1 MSQQSE
7 AKLLK
12 ELTEVPAG
20 WPLATVLDA
29 FLNLA
34 TYGADHIPAERARE
48 AVSTRLVELW
58 ASQPAEAE
66 GWLQQCRERFATQLE
81 GKETRPEQL
90 GEALL
95 RHGAAESGKYDWFG
109 KHGRNHWRF
118 SEAGLLRGALRGSA
132 ADWEYWAVHYL
143 QKPHI
148 RELAERL
155 EQAESPETARKRQK
169 LEEETSER
177 RRLEAELQKSQEE
190 GRVLRNRL
198 AAAEAQLSSKT
209 AELQTAQSEAAKCKE
224 QCKEFATRAAAAEAG
239 AAEMQKELRQVQ
251 EEHGKCQERCEE
263 FATRLQAAE
272 AEASEHAGTK
282 QRLARAE
289 ADVAEQRLEMQRL
302 EMENLRL
309 KDGSQRTEM
318 GQSTELQVEKAVLQD
333 RCEQLQQQLAEARA
347 QLEVLWEE
355 RGMYQERL
363 RQLAEMNKKQEP
375 HHHRHPAFHPPG
387 TAPSDTAF
395 GDQEWDLV
403 DEDVASVLSGSSGC
417 SVQQNCFMLDAIFKS
432 RMDVFRE
439 GSDLQEGSQV
449 LAGDGETVL
458 EVVEISKEART
469 KKVVD
474 LQAGAATLRVTPDH
488 PVQVPD
494 ENGQAGCRLYMP
506 AGKLK
511 VGDFVMLD
519 SGEPVALTTA
529 ETLPMECKVL
539 KIVFKPDLP
548 VAIFSSPSC
557 ILSKGHKKLQKRR
570 SLRGR
575 RGQEPAD
582 PIDEGASIP
591 DTAAGEYMD

>member
-1 MSQQSE
+1 MPQQSE
-7 AKLLK
+7 AEFLHV
-12 ELTEVPAG
+12 LTEVPAG
-20 WPLATVLDA
+20 WPLATVIDA
-29 FLNLA
+29 FARLA
-34 TYGADHIPAERARE
+34 AYPPCCHNTTRALQ
-48 AVSTRLVELW
+48 AVSHRLAELW

-66 GWLQQCRERFATQLE
+66 AWLQQCRELYAKELA
-81 GKETRPEQL
+81 GKATRPEQL
-90 GEALL
+90 QEALL
-95 RHGAAESGKYDWFG
+95 RHGAAEFGKYGWG
-109 KHGRNHWRF
+109 HWCF
-118 SEAGLLRGALRGSA
+118 SEAGLLPGHPRPA
-132 ADWEYWAVHYL
+132 AEREEWAAEYL
-143 QKPHI
+143 QWSDVRPRC

-155 EQAESPETARKRQK
+155 AVAESQETARKRQK

-177 RRLEAELQKSQEE
+177 RRLEAELHQSREE
-190 GRVLRNRL
+190 GRELRNRL
-198 AAAEAQLSSKT
+198 AAAEAEVSSRD
-209 AELQTAQSEAAKCKE
+209 AELQAARSESAKSKE
-224 QCKEFATRAAAAEAG
+224 QCEEFATRAAAAEAG
-239 AAEMQKELRQVQ
+239 VAGMQKELRQVQ
-251 EEHGKCQERCEE
+251 EENGKCQERCEE

-272 AEASEHAGTK
+272 AEASEHADTK

-289 ADVAEQRLEMQRL
+289 ADVAERRLEMQRL
-302 EMENLRL
+302 EMENLSL
-309 KDGSQRTEM
+309 KDGSQRAET
-318 GQSTELQVEKAVLQD
+318 GQSTELRVEKAVLQD
-333 RCEQLQQQLAEARA
+333 RCEQLQRQLAEARG
-347 QLEVLWEE
+347 QLKVLWQE

-363 RQLAEMNKKQEP
+363 RQLAEMNKKQES

-403 DEDVASVLSGSSGC
+403 DDIASVLSGSSGC
-417 SVQQNCFMLDAIFKS
+417 SVQQNCFMLDAIFKC

-439 GSDLQEGSQV
+439 GSDLQKGSQV

-557 ILSKGHKKLQKRR
+557 ILSKGHRKLQNRR
-570 SLRGR
+570 SVRGR
-575 RGQEPAD
+575 GKEPAD